1 MRFRVLGVFALALCA
16 PQTVL
21 AAGDALT
28 AFYAKLSLV
37 KPTVSS
43 EVVCHGIGCRFRTE
57 IPFSSADKARLSALM
72 AAGRPS
78 PVAERRALA
87 AAVAWFDRRIAP
99 AAGTSHRIARAGAH
113 ESGDPGQMDC
123 IDTTSNNTGL
133 FLVLDQLGLL
143 RHHRVDGPVS
153 RGLLFDGRM
162 PHTTAVLAEK
172 ASGRR
177 WAIDNW
183 THKYGE
189 LPDVEPLEQWQGE
202 N

>member
-1 MRFRVLGVFALALCA
+1 MRLRVLWVLGLALCVPYTA
-16 PQTVL
+16 F

-28 AFYAKLSLV
+28 DFYARLSLV
-37 KPTVSS
+37 RPTVRS
-43 EVVCHGIGCRFRTE
+43 EVICHGIGCRFRTE
-57 IPFSSADKARLSALM
+57 IPFSNADRARLRALM

-78 PVAERRALA
+78 PAAERRALA

-99 AAGTSHRIARAGAH
+99 AAGTSHRIARAGAR

-123 IDTTSNNTGL
+123 VDTTSNNTGL

-143 RHHRVDGPVS
+143 RHHRVEGPVS
-153 RGLLFDGRM
+153 RGLLFDGRL

-172 ASGRR
+172 ANGRR

-202 N
+202 D